1 MKQVILII
9 AALLMQLPLVSQ
21 EVSIKTSNI
30 PVDEETGL
38 IVYQEV
44 VQQEGTKAEL
54 FNRAGEWLHQFYA
67 NPVHVTKVRD
77 AASGLIKGK
86 HSYNL
91 IQLDKDGNKLDAGTV
106 LYSFKIECKDD
117 RYRWTVDEL
126 FLKRSSRFPLERW
139 LDTSDPSYNP
149 AWADYLQQF
158 DTFVWEEF
166 AASLKEAMLPKVE
179 KVEEEW

>member
-1 MKQVILII
+1 MKHVMLII
-9 AALLMQLPLVSQ
+9 AALLMQFPLMAQ
-21 EVSIKTSNI
+21 EVTIKTVNV

-38 IVYQEV
+38 IVYQQV
-44 VQQEGTKAEL
+44 VQQEGTKTEL

-67 NPVHVTKVRD
+67 NPVQVTKVRD

-86 HSYNL
+86 HSYDL
-91 IQLDKDGNKLDAGTV
+91 IQLDKNGNKIDAGTI

-117 RYRWTVDEL
+117 RYRWTGDEL

-158 DTFVWEEF
+158 DNFVWEEF
-166 AASLKEAMLPKVE
+166 AASLKEAMLPRVE